1 MVWSAKP
8 KSPLFRTPRRI
19 ANKSQTPTSL
29 WFTTPMYPNFSFKSS
44 YNTFGL
50 FSPSYMFTANHRTLG
65 DWVLVTASHRGSDR
79 GNMAGFWSLGS
90 CRIMHLCL
98 KLPLLSYNAKEKKTI
113 TLRQTKI
120 PMENQR
126 ITMWIRKSMNINY
139 KRTMFNSY
147 VKFQRVLELTHLYTL
162 LWNRIDT
169 CLHLFLHNFGDFSKQ
184 CLVWAGRS
192 FRASVFSMQ
201 LAAQRDKN
209 MLMSLT
215 QPHKVRVF

>member
-8 KSPLFRTPRRI
+8 KSPLFRTPRRM

-29 WFTTPMYPNFSFKSS
+29 WFTTPMYPNFSFNSS

-50 FSPSYMFTANHRTLG
+50 FSSSYMFTANHRALG

-79 GNMAGFWSLGS
+79 GNMAGFWSPWQLQNHALVLEAAIAFIQREGKKQ
-90 CRIMHLCL
+90 LPFG
-98 KLPLLSYNAKEKKTI
+98 KLRYLWK
-113 TLRQTKI
+113 
-120 PMENQR
+120 

-147 VKFQRVLELTHLYTL
+147 VKFQRVLELTHLYCFETGSTHACISFCTTL
-162 LWNRIDT
+162 GI
-169 CLHLFLHNFGDFSKQ
+169 FSKQ

-201 LAAQRDKN
+201 LAARRDKN